1 MSSIRQKIKICYFS
15 ATATELSMVNSAF
28 KKLVESNKISVEL
41 IARASFN
48 LCEDRDVEEFAGH
61 VESADIT
68 IISLMGGKKSCPGF
82 DSYVKAAK
90 RLHIKFGTLQ
100 EDIELSRECS
110 TDFGSEEFSTR
121 LKYIKNSGVDNFYN
135 LFLFCFKQIIGS
147 KDLLVAE
154 PVSVVH
160 EGIYYSQAQK
170 CFNNTQEYLSWYK
183 DKCNIR
189 DERSVVGIWIY
200 QMLWLSGNLTHID
213 AFIKEIEA
221 QRCIPLCVF
230 SRRAQDEYLKNMP
243 ADKVI
248 DKFFKESGKTL
259 IDVLLNPGAMS
270 VSMLGK
276 GFDKIQ
282 PSLDVPVLQVICTQN
297 TYQKWNDTLKAVTPT
312 DVSCSV
318 AQPEFDGNLI
328 TVVAATREV
337 EANDPLTGAAIKKYM
352 PVAERITKIVN
363 LAKKWAMLRYVSNK
377 EKKVAIIF
385 HHNPPRNDR
394 LGCAVGL
401 DTFQSVKLLIDTLK
415 NEGYTI
421 DKGYE
426 TGEALAH
433 EMLNNLT
440 NDSRWLPIEE
450 LARRAAGIVLP
461 DEYEKWEH
469 TIPDETATQQIKH
482 WGNPP
487 GEVFTHD
494 NQYLINGL
502 INGNIYIG
510 LQPPRGFMENSAEN
524 LHNPELPPPHHYLA
538 YYRWIKYVFKADAI
552 IHVGKHG
559 SLEWLP
565 GKSLGLSNTCF
576 PDASIQDIPNIY
588 PYIINDPG
596 EGVQAKRR
604 SYCCIIDHLTPP
616 FVTADKSEKLA
627 ILDNLLSEYL
637 LINSRQDIGKIPIIK
652 QNIIEEIKKQKLETD
667 LHLDLNSDDDEID
680 EIVKKCHAYIGE
692 VADTIINDGLH
703 TLGCL
708 PREESFL
715 EFVANMTRLRNGDVP
730 SLRDE
735 VLKLAGYDYLEL
747 CQRRGEIINDGKSG
761 ARIIEEGHARVLS
774 ILNKLESEEWNKKKL
789 REIITAV
796 TGNCNVEI
804 LNVLEYVIDTLI
816 PNILRTVEESDAVVN
831 ALDGRFIS
839 PGPSGALTRG
849 RTDILPTGRNFYSV
863 DPFKVPTK
871 EAWEI
876 GKSLGDELVK
886 RYKQD
891 HGKHPETLGIII
903 WASPT
908 MRTEGDDIAEVL
920 YLMGIRPRWNTYSNR
935 VEGLEIIPQEE
946 LKFPRIDVTLRT
958 SGIFRDAFPNLMYL
972 VDEAVKMV
980 VALEESYDTNFLK
993 RNVEREASE
1002 FQKKGESIEESLR
1015 LASFRVFS
1023 TRPGCYGAGVN
1034 KTLDAKQWK
1043 DKGDLAEIYVS
1054 WGGYAYAKKSYG
1066 KEVKDVFRKRLGAMN
1081 MTVKNEDSR
1090 EYDMLSGDD
1099 FNSFHGGMNAAVTH
1113 FSGKDA
1119 CSYTGL
1125 SADPRQV
1132 QTRSSQEE
1140 AKFVFRVRVLNPKW
1154 IEGMKRHGYKGAGDL
1169 SRQVDICFQW
1179 DATSDV
1185 VDDWMYEN
1193 LAQTYALDKEMQEWF
1208 KEHNSYALN
1217 NITERLLEAIQRG
1230 MWNADEQ
1237 MKKNLQ
1243 NLYLKNEGDIEE
1255 ALDDSGAVVEA

>member
-401 DTFQSVKLLIDTLK
+401 DTFQS
-415 NEGYTI
+415 
-421 DKGYE
+421 
-426 TGEALAH
+426 ALPAIGRRT
-433 EMLNNLT
+433 M
-440 NDSRWLPIEE
+440 
-450 LARRAAGIVLP
+450 ARRDSSNDRRA
-461 DEYEKWEH
+461 
-469 TIPDETATQQIKH
+469 ET
-482 WGNPP
+482 
-487 GEVFTHD
+487 
-494 NQYLINGL
+494 
-502 INGNIYIG
+502 
-510 LQPPRGFMENSAEN
+510 
-524 LHNPELPPPHHYLA
+524 
-538 YYRWIKYVFKADAI
+538 
-552 IHVGKHG
+552 
-559 SLEWLP
+559 
-565 GKSLGLSNTCF
+565 
-576 PDASIQDIPNIY
+576 
-588 PYIINDPG
+588 
-596 EGVQAKRR
+596 RR
-604 SYCCIIDHLTPP
+604 
-616 FVTADKSEKLA
+616 
-627 ILDNLLSEYL
+627 
-637 LINSRQDIGKIPIIK
+637 
-652 QNIIEEIKKQKLETD
+652 
-667 LHLDLNSDDDEID
+667 
-680 EIVKKCHAYIGE
+680 
-692 VADTIINDGLH
+692 
-703 TLGCL
+703 
-708 PREESFL
+708 
-715 EFVANMTRLRNGDVP
+715 
-730 SLRDE
+730 
-735 VLKLAGYDYLEL
+735 
-747 CQRRGEIINDGKSG
+747 
-761 ARIIEEGHARVLS
+761 
-774 ILNKLESEEWNKKKL
+774 
-789 REIITAV
+789 
-796 TGNCNVEI
+796 
-804 LNVLEYVIDTLI
+804 
-816 PNILRTVEESDAVVN
+816 
-831 ALDGRFIS
+831 
-839 PGPSGALTRG
+839 
-849 RTDILPTGRNFYSV
+849 
-863 DPFKVPTK
+863 
-871 EAWEI
+871 
-876 GKSLGDELVK
+876 
-886 RYKQD
+886 
-891 HGKHPETLGIII
+891 
-903 WASPT
+903 
-908 MRTEGDDIAEVL
+908 
-920 YLMGIRPRWNTYSNR
+920 
-935 VEGLEIIPQEE
+935 
-946 LKFPRIDVTLRT
+946 
-958 SGIFRDAFPNLMYL
+958 
-972 VDEAVKMV
+972 
-980 VALEESYDTNFLK
+980 
-993 RNVEREASE
+993 
-1002 FQKKGESIEESLR
+1002 
-1015 LASFRVFS
+1015 
-1023 TRPGCYGAGVN
+1023 
-1034 KTLDAKQWK
+1034 
-1043 DKGDLAEIYVS
+1043 
-1054 WGGYAYAKKSYG
+1054 
-1066 KEVKDVFRKRLGAMN
+1066 
-1081 MTVKNEDSR
+1081 
-1090 EYDMLSGDD
+1090 
-1099 FNSFHGGMNAAVTH
+1099 
-1113 FSGKDA
+1113 
-1119 CSYTGL
+1119 
-1125 SADPRQV
+1125 
-1132 QTRSSQEE
+1132 
-1140 AKFVFRVRVLNPKW
+1140 
-1154 IEGMKRHGYKGAGDL
+1154 
-1169 SRQVDICFQW
+1169 
-1179 DATSDV
+1179 
-1185 VDDWMYEN
+1185 
-1193 LAQTYALDKEMQEWF
+1193 
-1208 KEHNSYALN
+1208 
-1217 NITERLLEAIQRG
+1217 
-1230 MWNADEQ
+1230 
-1237 MKKNLQ
+1237 
-1243 NLYLKNEGDIEE
+1243 
-1255 ALDDSGAVVEA
+1255 